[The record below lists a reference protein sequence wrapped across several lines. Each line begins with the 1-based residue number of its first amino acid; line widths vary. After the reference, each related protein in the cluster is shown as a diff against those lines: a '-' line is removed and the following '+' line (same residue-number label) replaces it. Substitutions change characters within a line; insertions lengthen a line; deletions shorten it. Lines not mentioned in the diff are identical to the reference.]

1 MEIKIWNDCT
11 HSVPTVY
18 THAFTGDGEDVWK
31 ACHEEGCPPFN
42 LAVIHHF
49 DFDNDLTPWPASN
62 VRKGEP
68 PFSGNAPTHL
78 EEMLRVWMPEVESR
92 LPAPSLYVAQAGYS
106 LAGLFTL
113 WSTWQTDVFK
123 RIACVSASLWYPH
136 LFDYLT
142 DHRPAYRPD
151 RIYFSLGDKESRTR
165 HPLMSQ
171 VETCTRSVHDLVREM
186 GIPTHFE
193 MNPGNHFT
201 APDKRMAKAV
211 AWILA

>member
-1 MEIKIWNDCT
+1 
-11 HSVPTVY
+11 
-18 THAFTGDGEDVWK
+18 
-31 ACHEEGCPPFN
+31 
-42 LAVIHHF
+42 
-49 DFDNDLTPWPASN
+49 
-62 VRKGEP
+62 
-68 PFSGNAPTHL
+68 
-78 EEMLRVWMPEVESR
+78 MLRVWMPEVESR

-136 LFDYLT
+136 LIDYLT
-142 DHRPAYRPD
+142 DHRPACRPD

-211 AWILA
+211 AWIFGITGNRTNGHRRHTHSHPALDSAEYADQLLPSASLPRQKTVCTAHTRR